1 MLRVF
6 RGSSTEGGLTTKYT
20 KYTKLREARAVNLK
34 ELRRIVAR
42 GEDSR
47 TQFKLDVRS
56 PEGLASEVVAFL
68 NSKGGTIFIGVSDA
82 GGLVGL
88 SSEDVRRIN
97 QLVSNVASQSV
108 RDPVS
113 LITENIAVGRS
124 KVVVAVHVDEG
135 NDKPYFD
142 GKGVVWLKEGSD
154 KRRVV
159 SKDEIRRLFE
169 ASSSL
174 HADEQSTKVTVA
186 DIDIKRLSEFFAKTY
201 GVAFPKRTA
210 ERKRMLKNMNLADD
224 HGFLNL
230 AGLLMFGKHPEFAVP
245 QFGIKAVRFSGVSI
259 GSTSYLDSEE
269 YGGRLDDIY
278 KGAKAF
284 VMRNLHKRQGPGGV
298 NMPGVSEIPEAAIEE
313 LLVNALLHRDYFVSA
328 PIRVLM
334 FDDRVEIVSP
344 GSLPNHLT
352 VEKILAGN
360 TNIRNPILATFVAKG
375 LLPYHGLGS
384 GIMRVKEV
392 CPGVSFIDD
401 KDGVQFKAILP
412 RRNDSSEAEETAFE
426 GSKRSPLKSTQ
437 KSIQKS
443 IQKTAREVIKIVAM
457 DPYISTSDIAAQLG
471 LTRVAVARQIRV
483 LKENHILARVGPD
496 KGGHW
501 EIVDTK

>member
-1 MLRVF
+1 M
-6 RGSSTEGGLTTKYT
+6 
-20 KYTKLREARAVNLK
+20 NLK
-34 ELRRIVAR
+34 ELRRIAAR

-88 SSEDVRRIN
+88 SAEDVRRVN

-159 SKDEIRRLFE
+159 SKDEVRRLFE

-174 HADEQSTKVTVA
+174 HADEQSTKATVA
-186 DIDIKRLSEFFAKTY
+186 DIDVKWLSAFFAKTY
-201 GVAFPKRTA
+201 GVAFPKRTS
-210 ERKRMLKNMNLADD
+210 ERERMLRNMNLADD

-230 AGLLMFGKHPEFAVP
+230 AGLLMFGKNPEFVVP

-259 GSTSYLDSEE
+259 GSTSYLDSED

-298 NMPGVSEIPEAAIEE
+298 NMPGISEIPEAAIEE

-328 PIRVLM
+328 PVRVLM

-360 TNIRNPILATFVAKG
+360 TNIRNPVLATFIAKG

-384 GIMRVKEV
+384 GIMRVKEL
-392 CPGVSFIDD
+392 CPNVRFIDD
-401 KDGVQFKAILP
+401 KDGAQFKAILP
-412 RRNDSSEAEETAFE
+412 RNGNSSVSEGASVET
-426 GSKRSPLKSTQ
+426 S
-437 KSIQKS
+437 
-443 IQKTAREVIKIVAM
+443 QKTPQKTPQKTLQKTPQKILVAIREN
-457 DPYISTSDIAAQLG
+457 PYVGTQDIADG
-471 LTRVAVARQIRV
+471 IGVERSTVARAIAKMKVSGLIR
-483 LKENHILARVGPD
+483 RVGPD

-501 EIVDTK
+501 EVVSR

>member
-1 MLRVF
+1 M
-6 RGSSTEGGLTTKYT
+6 
-20 KYTKLREARAVNLK
+20 NLK
-34 ELRRIVAR
+34 ELRKIAAR
-42 GEDSR
+42 GEDSHI
-47 TQFKLDVRS
+47 QFKLDIRS

-68 NSKGGTIFIGVSDA
+68 NSKGGTIFVGISDSCKI
-82 GGLVGL
+82 VGL
-88 SSEDVRRIN
+88 PPEDVRRVN

-113 LITENIAVGRS
+113 LITENITVGRS
-124 KVVVAVHVDEG
+124 KVVVAVHVEEG
-135 NDKPYFD
+135 KDKPYFD

-159 SKDEIRRLFE
+159 SKDEVRRLFE

-174 HADEQSTKVTVA
+174 HADEQPTKATVA

-201 GVAFPKRTA
+201 GVAFPRRTTD
-210 ERKRMLKNMNLADD
+210 RMLMLKNMNLADD

-230 AGLLMFGKHPEFAVP
+230 AGLLMFGKHPEFIAP
-245 QFGIKAVRFSGVSI
+245 QFGIKAVRFNGISI
-259 GSTSYLDSEE
+259 DSISYSDSED
-269 YGGRLDDIY
+269 YGGRLDDLY

-284 VMRNLHKRQGPGGV
+284 VLRNLHKRQGPGGV
-298 NMPGVSEIPEAAIEE
+298 NMPGTSEIPEAAIEE

-334 FDDRVEIVSP
+334 FDDRMEIVSP

-384 GIMRVKEV
+384 GIMRVRKL
-392 CPGVSFIDD
+392 CPDVTFLDD

-412 RRNDSSEAEETAFE
+412 RRDGPSG
-426 GSKRSPLKSTQ
+426 GSFGGSQ
-437 KSIQKS
+437 KSSQKS
-443 IQKTAREVIKIVAM
+443 SQKIMAM
-457 DPYISTSDIAAQLG
+457 LTWSPG
-471 LTRVAVARQIRV
+471 LTTQELADNLGVSRRAVA
-483 LKENHILARVGPD
+483 KHIAELQRLGCLRRVGPD
-496 KGGHW
+496 KGGYW
-501 EIVDTK
+501 EVVSDRSQ